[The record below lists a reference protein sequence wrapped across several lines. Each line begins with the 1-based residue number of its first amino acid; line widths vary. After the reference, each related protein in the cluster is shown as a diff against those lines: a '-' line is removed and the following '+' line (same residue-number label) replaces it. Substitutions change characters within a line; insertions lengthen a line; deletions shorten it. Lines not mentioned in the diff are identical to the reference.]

1 MTDLVLYKDSSLEN
15 KFVIENIGDTDAGS
29 IRIIEGYLANNTS
42 FEIVRIAWE
51 AFDEDIK
58 VIGAPESLT
67 ARAFEPV
74 TIKYS
79 PDKLRTKPLDSFITF
94 HGRKRI
100 PPE

>member
-1 MTDLVLYKDSSLEN
+1 MTDLVLYKDTKLEDP
-15 KFVIENIGDTDAGS
+15 FVIENIGDTDAGS
-29 IRIIEGYLANNTS
+29 IRIVEGYLANNSS
-42 FEIVRIAWE
+42 FEVIRIAWE

-58 VIGAPESLT
+58 VIGAPESLLGNT
-67 ARAFEPV
+67 FEPV

-79 PDKLRTKPLDSFITF
+79 PNKVRTRPLDSFITF